1 MADFKEGV
9 HFQKGDIVG
18 EQARTEVGARTFF
31 NPVTQ
36 QTEVNRIT
44 GTNIY
49 HRTVTRITSQDQNG
63 KPSAAQTDVYVIV
76 DKKDGKGDQ
85 WVRAYTTTD
94 GGKTK
99 TFNEETR
106 SDGSKIIGGG
116 LRNDLSNSNS
126 PIGKNVSR
134 QINLSAEKAGINK
147 QSREI
152 LDKSLK
158 NKENQPNAGGDSAAG
173 TSAPET
179 KSEDW
184 IAAVGDSKKSRV
196 TFPTLYYPL
205 AMRTT
210 RQDKIHF
217 EMLKYSPSTFSSASG
232 QFGWNRASE
241 RKNREVIGNVYLPI
255 PSGIT
260 ETTGA
265 KWGDDEAGPGKTAAA
280 NIAMGGITGGG
291 GGFTKAI
298 EGQLGALQGSSGDVK
313 TAIAG
318 QIAGEASGMGGG
330 LLTRMTG
337 AVLNPNLELL
347 FGGGTLRPFNFTFKL
362 SARSQDEAKQIIG
375 IIRFFKQGMAPQRS
389 DSNLF
394 LKSPHTF
401 RIKYLHQEKEHRYL
415 NKFKECA
422 LQNFT
427 VDYTPEGQYAT
438 YYDGMMVSYQI
449 TMQFQELEPI
459 FNEDYGPGTGSGG
472 PDTEIGF

>member
-1 MADFKEGV
+1 MADFKEGINY
-9 HFQKGDIVG
+9 QKGDIVS
-18 EQARTEVGARTFF
+18 EQARTEIGAKTYF
-31 NPVTQ
+31 NPLTQ
-36 QTEVNRIT
+36 KTEVNRIT

-49 HRTVTRITSQDQNG
+49 HRTVTRITSQDQNENIKG
-63 KPSAAQTDVYVIV
+63 SQTEVWVIA

-85 WVRAYTTTD
+85 WVKAYTTTD
-94 GGKTK
+94 GGRTK

-106 SDGSKIIGGG
+106 SDGSKVISDA
-116 LRNDLSNSNS
+116 LKKDLTNSNS

-134 QINLSAEKAGINK
+134 QINLSADKAGISK
-147 QSREI
+147 QSKEV

-158 NKENQPNAGGDSAAG
+158 NKENQPNTNGSSS
-173 TSAPET
+173 TQT

-184 IAAVGDSKKSRV
+184 NKAVGNSSKSRIA
-196 TFPTLYYPL
+196 FPTLYYPL
-205 AMRTT
+205 AMRTSK
-210 RQDKIHF
+210 QDKIHF
-217 EMLKYSPSTFSSASG
+217 EMVKYSPSTFSSASG

-291 GGFTKAI
+291 EGFTKAI
-298 EGQLGALQGSSGDVK
+298 EGQLGALQGASGDVK

-318 QIAGEASGMGGG
+318 QIAGEASGIGGG

-362 SARSQDEAKQIIG
+362 SARSQEEAKQIIG

-401 RIKYLHQEKEHRYL
+401 RIKYLHQEKEHKFL

>member
-1 MADFKEGV
+1 MPQLNGNTYEAISPIRELTIEGKKYDVRTRVVYQNNGRTGTINGDSGTQYEFQYKQKPDIGNPTPSWIPLATRSQDKNTNNGWVFTDAAGPGFKKELVKPGQNSLTSQMDGAAQNALAKDANVPTARAQQVLKTAPNKELPTTAANQGV
-9 HFQKGDIVG
+9 AAPAGGGNESQ
-18 EQARTEVGARTFF
+18 VGA
-31 NPVTQ
+31 
-36 QTEVNRIT
+36 
-44 GTNIY
+44 GA
-49 HRTVTRITSQDQNG
+49 S
-63 KPSAAQTDVYVIV
+63 
-76 DKKDGKGDQ
+76 
-85 WVRAYTTTD
+85 TTT
-94 GGKTK
+94 
-99 TFNEETR
+99 
-106 SDGSKIIGGG
+106 S
-116 LRNDLSNSNS
+116 
-126 PIGKNVSR
+126 
-134 QINLSAEKAGINK
+134 
-147 QSREI
+147 
-152 LDKSLK
+152 
-158 NKENQPNAGGDSAAG
+158 
-173 TSAPET
+173 
-179 KSEDW
+179 SEDW
-184 IAAVGDSKKSRV
+184 NKAVGNSSKSRIA
-196 TFPTLYYPL
+196 FPTLYYPL
-205 AMRTT
+205 AMRTSK
-210 RQDKIHF
+210 QDKIHF
-217 EMLKYSPSTFSSASG
+217 EMVKYSPSTFSSASG
-232 QFGWNRASE
+232 QFGWNRASD

-265 KWGDDEAGPGKTAAA
+265 KWGEDEAGPGKTAAA

-291 GGFTKAI
+291 EGFTKAI
-298 EGQLGALQGSSGDVK
+298 EGQLGALQGASGDVK

-318 QIAGEASGMGGG
+318 QIAGEASGIGGG

-362 SARSQDEAKQIIG
+362 SARSQEEAKQIIG

-401 RIKYLHQEKEHRYL
+401 RIKYLHQEKEHKYL